1 VRASFPTDGCFSN
14 GLDQSNSTNDVLS
27 LQAMRRFKVGEKF
40 GFEEKASF
48 KSLAEAC
55 KVNVIDLR
63 RLIRYAMTNHIF
75 REEDGL
81 VAHTAASRLL
91 TENKLI
97 NDVVGVATEELFP
110 GAVKVRDDDVSH
122 RVSWR
127 QILTTLSRVD
137 HRCPS
142 DIRWFS
148 CTQSIGSSKI

>member
-1 VRASFPTDGCFSN
+1 M
-14 GLDQSNSTNDVLS
+14 LS

-48 KSLAEAC
+48 ESLAEAC

-91 TENKLI
+91 TENKLF

-110 GAVKVRDDDVSH
+110 GAAKVRDNDDVSH
-122 RVSWR
+122 RVPWR
-127 QILTTLSRVD
+127 QILTIMSHVD
-137 HRCPS
+137 HQCPGE
-142 DIRWFS
+142 I
-148 CTQSIGSSKI
+148 